1 MVLYSDEVEPVIHCA
16 RVDLHHLSARRLMEL
31 HEGVG
36 QETVFMGRSYTN
48 PYEILSEEESP
59 VRWRVPQVKKDPAT
73 NKWFIRWIV
82 LRSTSEVIGSSSFHA
97 PPDERGM
104 LEIGLGLHERFHRQG
119 YGYETLMGMWTWAA
133 AQPGV
138 RIFRYTVS
146 PENVASVGLVQKCG
160 FHHVGQQIDLDDGPE
175 DIYEMSVEEF
185 VSLHS
190 Q

>member
-1 MVLYSDEVEPVIHCA
+1 
-16 RVDLHHLSARRLMEL
+16 MEL

-59 VRWRVPQVKKDPAT
+59 VRWRVPQVQKDPAT
-73 NKWFIRWIV
+73 NKWFFRLIV

-146 PENVASVGLVQKCG
+146 PDNVASVGLVQKCG

-185 VSLHS
+185 LSLHS